1 MFNQL
6 AALVGQGPAFPYT
19 VGDPHA
25 GGGWAGWTHHAGTA
39 RDDGAPVS
47 VWRLAA
53 APGDPRLEAARHG
66 VRRLKTVRERG
77 EEKGVHHFFGV

>member
-1 MFNQL
+1 MFGKI
-6 AALVGQGPAFPYT
+6 AALVGGAPSFPYT
-19 VGDPHA
+19 PGDAHP
-25 GGGWAGWTHHAGTA
+25 GGGWAGWAHHAGAA

-66 VRRLKTVRERG
+66 VRKLKSVRRREGVESAARG
-77 EEKGVHHFFGV
+77 R